1 MKRLELEVL
10 KREITGKKVR
20 FLRRGGLIPC
30 NIYGHGIE
38 SQPVQVEVRKLG
50 HILARAG
57 GTDLISIKTSDSA
70 SPSMVLIRGVQ
81 RNLLTGEPTHVDFYQ
96 VNMAEKLKAEVPLVF
111 IGEAPALKLK
121 NVSLLHAMNTLQ
133 IEALPDDLPHNIEVD
148 VSSLALPEQSL
159 HVKDIKVS
167 DKITILADPDQ
178 MLIKVAEVRKAV
190 EEAPAEAVAAGVE
203 AVEGEQ
209 KEGKEGEAAEKSEKA
224 EKAEKPGKPEKK

>member
-70 SPSMVLIRGVQ
+70 SPSMVIIRGVQ
-81 RNLLTGEPTHVDFYQ
+81 RNLMTGEPTHVDFYQ
-96 VNMAEKLKAEVPLVF
+96 VNMAEKLKAEVPLLF
-111 IGEAPALKLK
+111 TGEAPALKLK

-148 VSSLALPEQSL
+148 ISSLALPEQSL

-190 EEAPAEAVAAGVE
+190 EEVPAEAVAGVE
-203 AVEGEQ
+203 AVEGEP
-209 KEGKEGEAAEKSEKA
+209 KEGETAEKSEKA
-224 EKAEKPGKPEKK
+224 EKAEKAEKPGRPEKK

>member
-38 SQPVQVEVRKLG
+38 SKPVQVEVRKLSQ
-50 HILARAG
+50 ILARAG
-57 GTDLISIKTSDSA
+57 GTDLISVKTSDSA
-70 SPSMVLIRGVQ
+70 SPSMVLIRDVQ
-81 RNLLTGEPTHVDFYQ
+81 RNLMTGEPTHVDFYQ

-111 IGEAPALKLK
+111 TGEAPALKLK

-148 VSSLALPEQSL
+148 ISSLALPEQSL

-167 DKITILADPDQ
+167 DKITILADPEQ

-190 EEAPAEAVAAGVE
+190 EEAPAEAAAAGAE

-209 KEGKEGEAAEKSEKA
+209 KEGEAEEKA